1 MPKRIRLVTL
11 ACIPA
16 FNVENSINNIVK
28 DVSNYVDKVIVCD
41 DGSSDKTYKEA
52 ELGGAILL
60 KHKKNLG
67 KGAALKSLFDY
78 AKKTDFDI
86 LVTIDGDGQ
95 FLAKDIPKLINPI
108 NNGCDVVIG
117 SRVDE
122 KSEMPGYR
130 KFGNKVLDKMTSAA
144 SELPFKDTQ
153 SGFRAYSKKAI
164 EKIKFYSDGFASDSE
179 ILVSASEK
187 GLQISEE
194 KINVR
199 YDTGTKTSTR
209 NPVAHSTGVV
219 TKLVELIAV
228 KSPLKLLGLP
238 GIAVFLFGL
247 FYSGVVISIF
257 NQTGYFSVPSTLV
270 ALGSV
275 VTGLLFIL
283 TAIILFTINVTRRQ

>member
-1 MPKRIRLVTL
+1 MVTL

-16 FNVENSINNIVK
+16 FNVEKSINNVVK

-60 KHKKNLG
+60 QHKKNLG
-67 KGAALKSLFDY
+67 KGAALKSLFEY
-78 AKKTDFDI
+78 AKKNDFDV

-95 FLAKDIPKLINPI
+95 FLAEEIPKLIDPI
-108 NNGCDVVIG
+108 KKNGCDIVIG
-117 SRVDE
+117 SRVDNE
-122 KSEMPGYR
+122 SEMPRYR

-164 EKIKFYSDGFASDSE
+164 DKIKFYSDGYASDSE

-194 KINVR
+194 KINVK
-199 YDTGTKTSTR
+199 YDTGSKTSNS
-209 NPVAHSTGVV
+209 NPVSHSTDVI
-219 TKLVELIAV
+219 TKLIELIAI
-228 KSPLKLLGLP
+228 KSPLKLLGIP
-238 GIAVFLFGL
+238 GIALFLFGL

-275 VTGLLFIL
+275 VSGLLFIL
-283 TAIILFTINVTRRQ
+283 TAIILFTINVSRRK

>member
-1 MPKRIRLVTL
+1 VASL

-16 FNVENSINNIVK
+16 YNVENTISTVVK
-28 DVSNYVDKVIVCD
+28 DVSNYVDRVIVCD
-41 DGSSDKTYKEA
+41 DGSIDETSNEA
-52 ELGGAILL
+52 KNAGATVI
-60 KHKKNLG
+60 KHEKNHG

-86 LVTIDGDGQ
+86 LITIDGDGQ

-108 NNGCDVVIG
+108 NNGCDLVIG

-144 SELPFKDTQ
+144 SELPFNDTQ

-187 GLQISEE
+187 GLKISEE

-209 NPVAHSTGVV
+209 NPVSHSSDVI
-219 TKLVELIAV
+219 TKLIELIAV
-228 KSPLKLLGLP
+228 KSPLKLLGIP
-238 GIAVFLFGL
+238 GIVLFLFGL
-247 FYSGVVISIF
+247 FYQKSHHHKQLPCLH
-257 NQTGYFSVPSTLV
+257 NLRH
-270 ALGSV
+270 
-275 VTGLLFIL
+275 LLLYCLWNFPH
-283 TAIILFTINVTRRQ
+283 

>member
-1 MPKRIRLVTL
+1 MVTL

-16 FNVENSINNIVK
+16 FNVEKSINNVVK
-28 DVSNYVDKVIVCD
+28 NVSNYVDKVIVCD
-41 DGSSDKTYKEA
+41 DGSTDKTYKEA
-52 ELGGAILL
+52 ESGGAILL
-60 KHKKNLG
+60 QHKKNLG
-67 KGAALKSLFDY
+67 KGAALKSLFEY
-78 AKKTDFDI
+78 AKKNDFEV

-95 FLAKDIPKLINPI
+95 FLAEEIPKLIDPI
-108 NNGCDVVIG
+108 KKNGCDIVIG
-117 SRVDE
+117 SRVDNE
-122 KSEMPGYR
+122 SEMPRYR

-164 EKIKFYSDGFASDSE
+164 DKIKFYSDGFASDSE

-194 KINVR
+194 KINVK
-199 YDTGTKTSTR
+199 YDTGAKTSTR
-209 NPVAHSTGVV
+209 NPVSHSTDVI
-219 TKLVELIAV
+219 TKLIELIAV
-228 KSPLKLLGLP
+228 KSPLKLLGIP
-238 GIAVFLFGL
+238 GIALFLFGL

-283 TAIILFTINVTRRQ
+283 TAIILFTINVSRRK

>member
-1 MPKRIRLVTL
+1 MASL

-16 FNVENSINNIVK
+16 YNVENTISTVVK
-28 DVSNYVDKVIVCD
+28 DVSNYVDRVIVCD
-41 DGSSDKTYKEA
+41 DGSIDETSNEA
-52 ELGGAILL
+52 KNAGATVI
-60 KHKKNLG
+60 KHEKNHG

-108 NNGCDVVIG
+108 NNGCDLVIG

-199 YDTGTKTSTR
+199 YYTGTKTSTS
-209 NPVAHSTGVV
+209 NPVAHSSGVI
-219 TKLVELIAV
+219 TKLIELIAV

-238 GIAVFLFGL
+238 GIALFLFGL

-257 NQTGYFSVPSTLV
+257 NQSGYFSVPSTLI

-283 TAIILFTINVTRRQ
+283 TAIILFTINVSRRG

>member
-1 MPKRIRLVTL
+1 MVTL

-16 FNVENSINNIVK
+16 FNVEKSINNVVK

-52 ELGGAILL
+52 ESGGAILL
-60 KHKKNLG
+60 QHKKNLG
-67 KGAALKSLFDY
+67 KGAALKSLFEY
-78 AKKTDFDI
+78 AKKNDFDV

-95 FLAKDIPKLINPI
+95 FLAEEIPKLIDPI
-108 NNGCDVVIG
+108 KKNGCDIVIG
-117 SRVDE
+117 SRVDNE
-122 KSEMPGYR
+122 SEMPRYR

-164 EKIKFYSDGFASDSE
+164 DKIKFYSDGYASDSE

-194 KINVR
+194 KINVK
-199 YDTGTKTSTR
+199 YDTGSKTSNS
-209 NPVAHSTGVV
+209 NPVSHSTDVI
-219 TKLVELIAV
+219 TKLIELIAI
-228 KSPLKLLGLP
+228 KSPLKLLGIP
-238 GIAVFLFGL
+238 GITLFLFGL

-275 VTGLLFIL
+275 VSGLLFIL
-283 TAIILFTINVTRRQ
+283 TAIILFTINVSRRK

>member
-1 MPKRIRLVTL
+1 MSKRIRLVTL

-16 FNVENSINNIVK
+16 FNVEKSINNVVK

-78 AKKTDFDI
+78 AKKIDFDI

-187 GLQISEE
+187 SLQISEE

-199 YDTGTKTSTR
+199 YDTGTKTSTS

-275 VTGLLFIL
+275 VIGLLFIL

>member
-1 MPKRIRLVTL
+1 M
-11 ACIPA
+11 
-16 FNVENSINNIVK
+16 
-28 DVSNYVDKVIVCD
+28 VIW
-41 DGSSDKTYKEA
+41 
-52 ELGGAILL
+52 
-60 KHKKNLG
+60 
-67 KGAALKSLFDY
+67 
-78 AKKTDFDI
+78 
-86 LVTIDGDGQ
+86 
-95 FLAKDIPKLINPI
+95 
-108 NNGCDVVIG
+108 

-187 GLQISEE
+187 GLKISEE

-199 YDTGTKTSTR
+199 YDTGTKTSTK
-209 NPVAHSTGVV
+209 NPVSHSSDVI
-219 TKLVELIAV
+219 TKLIELIAV
-228 KSPLKLLGLP
+228 KSPLKLLGIP
-238 GIAVFLFGL
+238 GIVLFLFGL

-257 NQTGYFSVPSTLV
+257 NESGYFSVPSTLV

-275 VTGLLFIL
+275 VIGILFIL

>member
-1 MPKRIRLVTL
+1 MALL

-16 FNVENSINNIVK
+16 YNVENTISTVVK
-28 DVSNYVDKVIVCD
+28 DVSNYVDRVIVCD
-41 DGSSDKTYKEA
+41 DGSIDETSKEA
-52 ELGGAILL
+52 KNAGATVI
-60 KHKKNLG
+60 KHEKNHG

-117 SRVDE
+117 SRLDE

-144 SELPFKDTQ
+144 SELPFNDTQ

-199 YDTGTKTSTR
+199 YNTGTKTSTS
-209 NPVAHSTGVV
+209 NPVSHSSDVI
-219 TKLVELIAV
+219 TKLIELIAV

-238 GIAVFLFGL
+238 GIVLFLFGL

-257 NQTGYFSVPSTLV
+257 NESGYFSVPSTLV

-283 TAIILFTINVTRRQ
+283 TAIILFTINVSRRG

>member
-1 MPKRIRLVTL
+1 MVTL

-16 FNVENSINNIVK
+16 FNVEKSINNVVK

-52 ELGGAILL
+52 ESGGAILL
-60 KHKKNLG
+60 QHKKNLG
-67 KGAALKSLFDY
+67 KGAALKSLFEY
-78 AKKTDFDI
+78 AKKKDFDV

-95 FLAKDIPKLINPI
+95 FLAEEIPKLIDPI
-108 NNGCDVVIG
+108 KKNGCDIVIG
-117 SRVDE
+117 SRVDNE
-122 KSEMPGYR
+122 SEMPGYR

-164 EKIKFYSDGFASDSE
+164 DKIKFYSDGYASDSE
-179 ILVSASEK
+179 ILVSAAEK
-187 GLQISEE
+187 GLEISEE
-194 KINVR
+194 KINVK
-199 YDTGTKTSTR
+199 YDTGSKTSNS
-209 NPVAHSTGVV
+209 NPVSHSTDVI
-219 TKLVELIAV
+219 TKLIELIAV
-228 KSPLKLLGLP
+228 KSPLKLLGMP
-238 GIAVFLFGL
+238 GIALFLFGL

-275 VTGLLFIL
+275 VSGLLFIL
-283 TAIILFTINVTRRQ
+283 TAIILFTINVSRRK

>member
-1 MPKRIRLVTL
+1 LVTL

-16 FNVENSINNIVK
+16 FNVENSINNVVK

-52 ELGGAILL
+52 ESGGAILL
-60 KHKKNLG
+60 QHKKNLG
-67 KGAALKSLFDY
+67 KGAALKSLFEY
-78 AKKTDFDI
+78 AKKNDFDV

-95 FLAKDIPKLINPI
+95 FLAEEIPKLIDPI
-108 NNGCDVVIG
+108 KKNGYDIVIG
-117 SRVDE
+117 SRVDNE
-122 KSEMPGYR
+122 SEMPRYR

-164 EKIKFYSDGFASDSE
+164 DKIKFYSDGFASDSE
-179 ILVSASEK
+179 ILVSAAEK
-187 GLQISEE
+187 GLEISEE
-194 KINVR
+194 KINVK
-199 YDTGTKTSTR
+199 YDTGAKTSTS
-209 NPVAHSTGVV
+209 NPVSQSTEVI
-219 TKLVELIAV
+219 TKLIELIAV
-228 KSPLKLLGLP
+228 KSPLKLLGMP
-238 GIAVFLFGL
+238 GIALFLFGL

-283 TAIILFTINVTRRQ
+283 TAIILFTINVSRRK

>member
-1 MPKRIRLVTL
+1 LVTL

-16 FNVENSINNIVK
+16 FNVEKSINNVVK

-52 ELGGAILL
+52 ESGGAILL

-67 KGAALKSLFDY
+67 KGAALKSLFEY
-78 AKKTDFDI
+78 AKKKDFDV

-95 FLAKDIPKLINPI
+95 FLAEEIPKLIDPI
-108 NNGCDVVIG
+108 KKNGCDIVIG
-117 SRVDE
+117 SRVDNE
-122 KSEMPGYR
+122 SEMPRYR

-164 EKIKFYSDGFASDSE
+164 DKIKFYSDGFASDSE
-179 ILVSASEK
+179 ILVSASEN

-194 KINVR
+194 KINVK
-199 YDTGTKTSTR
+199 YDTGTKTSTS
-209 NPVAHSTGVV
+209 NPLSHSTDVI
-219 TKLVELIAV
+219 TKLIELIAV
-228 KSPLKLLGLP
+228 KSPLKLLGIP
-238 GIAVFLFGL
+238 GIALFLFGL

-283 TAIILFTINVTRRQ
+283 TAIILFTINVSRRK

>member
-1 MPKRIRLVTL
+1 MASL

-16 FNVENSINNIVK
+16 YNVENTISTVVK
-28 DVSNYVDKVIVCD
+28 DVSNYVDIVIVCD
-41 DGSSDKTYKEA
+41 DGSIDETSNEA
-52 ELGGAILL
+52 KNAGATVI
-60 KHKKNLG
+60 KHEKNHG

-117 SRVDE
+117 SRVNE
-122 KSEMPGYR
+122 KSEMPRYR

-144 SELPFKDTQ
+144 SELPFNDTQ

-187 GLQISEE
+187 GLKISEE

-209 NPVAHSTGVV
+209 NPVSHSSDVI
-219 TKLVELIAV
+219 TKLIELIAV
-228 KSPLKLLGLP
+228 KSPLKLLGIP
-238 GIAVFLFGL
+238 GIILFLLGL
-247 FYSGVVISIF
+247 FYSGIVISIF
-257 NQTGYFSVPSTLV
+257 NESGYFSVPSTLV

-275 VTGLLFIL
+275 VIGILFIL

>member
-1 MPKRIRLVTL
+1 MASL

-16 FNVENSINNIVK
+16 YNVENTISTVVK
-28 DVSNYVDKVIVCD
+28 DVSNYVDRVIVCD
-41 DGSSDKTYKEA
+41 DGSIDETSNEA
-52 ELGGAILL
+52 KNAGATVI
-60 KHKKNLG
+60 KHEKNHG

-144 SELPFKDTQ
+144 SELPFNDTQ

-164 EKIKFYSDGFASDSE
+164 DKIKFYSEGFASDSE

-187 GLQISEE
+187 GLKISEE

-199 YDTGTKTSTR
+199 YDTGTKTSTS
-209 NPVAHSTGVV
+209 NPVIHSTNVV

-228 KSPLKLLGLP
+228 KSPLKLLGIP
-238 GIAVFLFGL
+238 GIALFLFGL

-257 NQTGYFSVPSTLV
+257 NESGYFSVPSTLV

-275 VTGLLFIL
+275 VIGTLFIL
-283 TAIILFTINVTRRQ
+283 TAIILFTINVTRRG

>member
-1 MPKRIRLVTL
+1 LVTL

-16 FNVENSINNIVK
+16 FNVEKSINNVVK

-41 DGSSDKTYKEA
+41 DGSFDKTYKEA

-60 KHKKNLG
+60 QHKKNLG
-67 KGAALKSLFDY
+67 KGAALKSLFEY
-78 AKKTDFDI
+78 AKKNDFDV

-95 FLAKDIPKLINPI
+95 FLAEEIPKLIDPI
-108 NNGCDVVIG
+108 KKNGCDIVIG
-117 SRVDE
+117 SRVDNE
-122 KSEMPGYR
+122 SEMPRYR

-164 EKIKFYSDGFASDSE
+164 DKIKFYSDGYASDSE
-179 ILVSASEK
+179 ILVSASEN

-194 KINVR
+194 KINVK
-199 YDTGTKTSTR
+199 YDTGSKTSNS
-209 NPVAHSTGVV
+209 NPVSHSTDVI
-219 TKLVELIAV
+219 TKLIELIAI
-228 KSPLKLLGLP
+228 KSPLKLLGIP
-238 GIAVFLFGL
+238 GITLFLFGL

-275 VTGLLFIL
+275 VSGLLFIL
-283 TAIILFTINVTRRQ
+283 TAIILFTINVSRRK

>member
-199 YDTGTKTSTR
+199 YDTGTKTSTS
-209 NPVAHSTGVV
+209 NPVSHSSDVI
-219 TKLVELIAV
+219 TKLIELIAV

-238 GIAVFLFGL
+238 GIALFLFGL

-257 NQTGYFSVPSTLV
+257 NQSGYFSVPSTLI

-283 TAIILFTINVTRRQ
+283 TAIILFTINVSRRG

>member
-1 MPKRIRLVTL
+1 LVTL

-16 FNVENSINNIVK
+16 FNVEKSINNVVK

-60 KHKKNLG
+60 QHKKNLG
-67 KGAALKSLFDY
+67 KGAALKSLFEY
-78 AKKTDFDI
+78 AKKNDFDV

-95 FLAKDIPKLINPI
+95 FLAEEIPKLIDPI
-108 NNGCDVVIG
+108 KKNGCDIVIG
-117 SRVDE
+117 SRVDNE
-122 KSEMPGYR
+122 SEMPRYR

-164 EKIKFYSDGFASDSE
+164 DKIKFYSDGYASDSE
-179 ILVSASEK
+179 ILVSASEN

-194 KINVR
+194 KINVK
-199 YDTGTKTSTR
+199 YDTGSKTSNS
-209 NPVAHSTGVV
+209 NPVSHSTDVI
-219 TKLVELIAV
+219 TKLIELIAI
-228 KSPLKLLGLP
+228 KSPLKLLGIP
-238 GIAVFLFGL
+238 GITLFLFGL

-275 VTGLLFIL
+275 VSGLLFIL
-283 TAIILFTINVTRRQ
+283 TAIILFTINVSRRK

>member
-1 MPKRIRLVTL
+1 MASI

-16 FNVENSINNIVK
+16 YNVENTISTVVK
-28 DVSNYVDKVIVCD
+28 DVSNYVDSVIVCD
-41 DGSSDKTYKEA
+41 DGSIDETSNEA
-52 ELGGAILL
+52 KNAGATVI
-60 KHKKNLG
+60 KHEKNHG

-108 NNGCDVVIG
+108 NNGCDVVIW
-117 SRVDE
+117 SRLDE

-187 GLQISEE
+187 GLKISEE

-199 YDTGTKTSTR
+199 YDTGTKTSTK
-209 NPVAHSTGVV
+209 NPVSHSSDVI
-219 TKLVELIAV
+219 TKLIELIAV
-228 KSPLKLLGLP
+228 KSPLKLLGIP
-238 GIAVFLFGL
+238 GIVLFLFGL

-257 NQTGYFSVPSTLV
+257 NESGYFSVPSTLV

-275 VTGLLFIL
+275 VIGILFIL
-283 TAIILFTINVTRRQ
+283 TAIILFTINVTRRG